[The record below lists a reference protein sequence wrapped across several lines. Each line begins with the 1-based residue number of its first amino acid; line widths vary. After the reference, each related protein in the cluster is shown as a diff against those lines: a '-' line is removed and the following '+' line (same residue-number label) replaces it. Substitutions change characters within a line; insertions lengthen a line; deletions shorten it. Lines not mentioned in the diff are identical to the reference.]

1 MSDPTPYP
9 EPRALTHR
17 KRVVA
22 REVTEVEAANRDAA
36 GLAPDVIAP
45 GEVARAADPGL
56 PADPVVVDPT
66 TLGRRHRRSSHERVY
81 RWTQALAATGGF
93 AGVVGLVCAIADDL
107 EIARGVSTAGI
118 VLGCAAIYLSGRNS
132 LAGRLRGWAIAA
144 AVFSAVILVL
154 TWAVPPG
161 LIGDDHPDPRQRT
174 PAKAPANAPS
184 DARQP

>member
-36 GLAPDVIAP
+36 GLVPDVISP
-45 GEVARAADPGL
+45 GARAAPHT
-56 PADPVVVDPT
+56 PADPVVVVDPT

-81 RWTQALAATGGF
+81 RWTQGCTVIAGL

-107 EIARGVSTAGI
+107 AVARGVAAPGI
-118 VLGCAAIYLSGRNS
+118 VLGLLATYLSGRNS
-132 LAGRLRGWAIAA
+132 LAGRWRGWAIAS
-144 AVFSAVILVL
+144 AVFSTVILVM
-154 TWAVPPG
+154 TWVQPELFG
-161 LIGDDHPDPRQRT
+161 EDHTDLRQRL
-174 PAKAPANAPS
+174 PAKTSSNAPP

>member
-36 GLAPDVIAP
+36 ALVPDVISPGRPDDDVAP
-45 GEVARAADPGL
+45 RSSADPV
-56 PADPVVVDPT
+56 VVVDPT

-81 RWTQALAATGGF
+81 RWTQACAGIAGLAAT
-93 AGVVGLVCAIADDL
+93 VGLVCAIAEDL
-107 EIARGVSTAGI
+107 ALARGVAAPGL
-118 VLGCAAIYLSGRNS
+118 VLGLVATYLSGRNS

-144 AVFSAVILVL
+144 AVFSTVILVM
-154 TWAVPPG
+154 TWVQPEIFG
-161 LIGDDHPDPRQRT
+161 EDHVDLRQRP
-174 PAKAPANAPS
+174 PARTSNNAPS
-184 DARQP
+184 DVRQP